1 MQDTSQPQQSQ
12 KSPKSPPE
20 ATDRPS
26 PGSLEDL
33 NVTAPYTSDAAG
45 SDEEGGTRAHP
56 VQPEQDANNRD
67 RHGLENQSVTKPA
80 PIDVERRQ

>member
-1 MQDTSQPQQSQ
+1 MQDANTPPQSKQSQQSQ
-12 KSPKSPPE
+12 PSP
-20 ATDRPS
+20 DRPA

-45 SDEEGGTRAHP
+45 GDEADRTRD
-56 VQPEQDANNRD
+56 QPEQDANNRD

-80 PIDVERRQ
+80 PIDVEQRH

>member
-1 MQDTSQPQQSQ
+1 MQQTSKPQQPQ
-12 KSPKSPPE
+12 PN
-20 ATDRPS
+20 ADRPA

-45 SDEEGGTRAHP
+45 SGDTDEDRGQSEK
-56 VQPEQDANNRD
+56 DANNRE
-67 RHGLENQSVTKPA
+67 RRGLENQSVTKPA

>member
-1 MQDTSQPQQSQ
+1 MQETSKPRPSG
-12 KSPKSPPE
+12 PVP
-20 ATDRPS
+20 DRPA

-33 NVTAPYTSDAAG
+33 NLTAPATADAAG
-45 SDEEGGTRAHP
+45 EAEAGGEQG
-56 VQPEQDANNRD
+56 QPEQDANNRD

>member
-1 MQDTSQPQQSQ
+1 MQDANTPPQSKPSQQSQ
-12 KSPKSPPE
+12 PS
-20 ATDRPS
+20 ADRPA

-45 SDEEGGTRAHP
+45 SDEADRTRG
-56 VQPEQDANNRD
+56 QPAQDAQDANNRD

-80 PIDVERRQ
+80 PIDVEQRH